1 MLQDIAID
9 SVAGFAPAVY
19 EGLKGAGFKTAQQ
32 VALIPPGV
40 FDFTTIKGIGQ
51 ATADKLVKACQDA
64 VADAEAPPAAPTT
77 TFPSDQIGRLR
88 ILIDIARVAE
98 KDYLAHGTSRINRC
112 SAKRLLFGEKWF
124 RDVCFRLG
132 VDCDI
137 ARLHLVLWKS
147 RGRVGDPI
155 FGFLGRPDSY
165 DRFVRGESLPVP
177 DLDRLKREILDNGNR
192 RIKPRTRRASP
203 QRN

>member
-64 VADAEAPPAAPTT
+64 VADAEAPPAAPKTA
-77 TFPSDQIGRLR
+77 PNAIGPVSKTYFST
-88 ILIDIARVAE
+88 IP
-98 KDYLAHGTSRINRC
+98 N
-112 SAKRLLFGEKWF
+112 F
-124 RDVCFRLG
+124 
-132 VDCDI
+132 
-137 ARLHLVLWKS
+137 HLVGSSGNWPDGKEKPCKELFFAGNWKTTADPAQQAMIEES
-147 RGRVGDPI
+147 LHFKGTGSSKKTIYLEADAPAEMVAKGRKRVGYVEGPQ
-155 FGFLGRPDSY
+155 
-165 DRFVRGESLPVP
+165 
-177 DLDRLKREILDNGNR
+177 
-192 RIKPRTRRASP
+192 TTASNKA
-203 QRN
+203 QAKELTGDEQ